1 MNFFKEKIVSLLTKY
16 SGLEKLELTRLL
28 EIPPEKSLG
37 DFSLPC
43 FELAKKFKKSP
54 VMIAEELQSKI
65 PKNKI
70 ISRLETKNGYLNF
83 FINKEESTKYILKE
97 VLSKKNKYGSSTI
110 GKKRPVMIEY
120 SSPNTNKPLHLGHV
134 RNNVLGMSLSNIL
147 EMQGYKV
154 IKSCLV
160 NDRGVHICKSMLAY
174 MKYGENKLPD
184 KKPDHFVGDFYVLF
198 SKKLQESPELEKE
211 ALELLNKWEQGD
223 KKTIALWKKMN
234 SWVYKGFN
242 ETYKDIGSSFDKI
255 YYESQMYNKGK
266 DIVFKGL
273 KDNKFKEEEGAII
286 ADLSKY
292 NLPNKVL
299 IRSDK
304 TSLYIT
310 QDIYL
315 AKLKFEQY
323 KLYKSI
329 YVVGNEQ
336 LLHFKQLFSI
346 LDLLGELWY
355 KDCFHLSYGY
365 VSLPSGR
372 MKSREGT
379 VIDADDLIKDLTNI
393 ARNELIKRHKL
404 PPKELERRA
413 RIIALGA
420 IKFFFIKYETFK
432 DFVFDPQES
441 LSFEGETGPYIQY
454 TYARANSILRKNKTQ
469 IKAYNSKELIEK
481 EEIDLVDKLSNFKD
495 IIEEASISYKPSL
508 VAHYLIELCQQ
519 FNEFYQKCPVMDSK
533 KGVKEARITLV
544 KSTIQVISNASIA
557 LNMPLLNEM

>member
-1 MNFFKEKIVSLLTKY
+1 MNFFKEKLILLLTKY
-16 SGLEKLELTRLL
+16 SGLESLEIVKLL
-28 EIPPEKSLG
+28 EVPREKTLG

-54 VMIAEELQSKI
+54 VMIAEEIQLKI

-70 ISRLETKNGYLNF
+70 LSKIETKNGYLNF
-83 FINKEESTKYILKE
+83 FINKEESTKYTLNEI
-97 VLSKKNKYGSSTI
+97 LSKKNKYGSSTI
-110 GKKRPVMIEY
+110 GKKKPIMIEY

-134 RNNVLGMSLSNIL
+134 RNNVIGMSLSKIL
-147 EMQGYKV
+147 EMEGYRV
-154 IKSCLV
+154 IKSCV
-160 NDRGVHICKSMLAY
+160 INDKGVHICKSMLMY
-174 MKYGENKLPD
+174 IKYGQNKLPD

-198 SKKLQESPELEKE
+198 SKKLQEYPELEKE

-223 KKTIALWKKMN
+223 KKTLELWKKMN

-242 ETYKDIGSSFDKI
+242 ETYKEIGSSFDKL
-255 YYESQMYNKGK
+255 YYESQIYNKGK
-266 DIVFKGL
+266 EIIFKGL
-273 KDNKFKEEEGAII
+273 KNNKFKEEDGAII

-336 LLHFKQLFSI
+336 ILQFKQLFSI
-346 LDLLGELWY
+346 LDLLGESWY
-355 KDCFHLSYGY
+355 KNCIHLSYGY

-379 VIDADDLIKDLTNI
+379 VIDADNLIKDLTDI

-404 PPKELERRA
+404 SPKELERRSK
-413 RIIALGA
+413 IIAIGS
-420 IKFFFIKYETFK
+420 IKLFFIKYETYK

-454 TYARANSILRKNKTQ
+454 TYARANSILRKNKMQ
-469 IKAYNSKELIEK
+469 IKSYNPKELIEK

-495 IIEEASISYKPSL
+495 IVEEASISYKPSL

-519 FNEFYQKCPVMDSK
+519 FNEFYQKCPVMESK
-533 KGVKEARITLV
+533 KGLKEARIMLV
-544 KSTIQVISNASIA
+544 KAAIQVINNSSNL
-557 LNMPLLNEM
+557 LNIPLLDEM